1 MTRKFSEI
9 KTGSSGTDVIV
20 LQSFLRSMH
29 FVDNTGKRI
38 EVDGDYGSRTA
49 YAVRNFQQFCKACGQ
64 DVGTPDGVCG
74 AKTWRLIMGE

>member
-29 FVDNTGKRI
+29 FVDKTGKRI
-38 EVDGDYGSRTA
+38 EVDGQYGCSTA
-49 YAVRNFQQFCKACGQ
+49 YAVKNFQQFCKACGQ
-64 DVGTPDGVCG
+64 NIGTPDGVCG
-74 AKTWRLIMGE
+74 TKTWKLIMGE